1 MTKTIKKC
9 LMTAMLF
16 VLALVCFGLTM
27 NFTFA
32 KADDP
37 AVSEYETK
45 FIADV
50 DAFVNANEGAYY
62 VVGEDGTVDAEAL
75 KASFTDAVAKKI
87 YDANLMLSKIPGK
100 EYITRATYLD
110 AKAKYDNI
118 YTVYKTVLN
127 VLNANASEMYDVA
140 YKTNYATYSL
150 WTKVVKVRT
159 DYNALSDAEKTCF
172 NLCSENGTDNLVAA
186 EAKIASLKANINAV
200 ITAVENIKVWNET
213 QNVFTEWKNCNTAGD
228 NVDSIE
234 YVLGTEAGF
243 EAVET
248 AMAKIAAD
256 DMQYVKGTST
266 DGSDFDNGLDYE
278 ALYEAAKTGVAEQK
292 AAIKRVVDAIDALT
306 TGENAEKWVTIRA
319 AIEAAETAYAAL
331 DGSEVKAGEN
341 DLKGAVTNYAKL
353 TEKRTHLDETDAKI
367 ATLVGKIDA
376 IGEVV
381 YDYAI
386 KAKIVEAEG
395 LFNELDKDV
404 KDNDTAE
411 EVTDYCVSNYAT
423 LVAAR
428 TEWDRLVKQIVDIV
442 AAFTGFIGN
451 EDLNN
456 ENFVKDYTDAQNTYK
471 ALQQSQIDEIAAKAL
486 NFYNNNT
493 EYKTEGKTFYADAT
507 YQPVGYDKVV
517 ENFKDLMIWFDKCK
531 ADVQAKAD
539 EINNAILELYGM
551 YNTNK
556 AGVLVDPII
565 GKFQRVSEMVYTA
578 KDNAKAVYN
587 AIAYLKQFKEVEDAV
602 KAALDNTVAWI
613 EAVKAINSDVEVAN
627 FNLVEAAMAEL
638 AKLNN
643 NTTGIDYST
652 ALSSLNLAV
661 SEEDATTYKAY
672 WTKYDNAVNARRE
685 IIEKII
691 AAKTAIKNAVETEIP
706 AEITGSKDLATAFI
720 DAVTAFNAN
729 YATAKDLYDALTADE
744 KAYVNAGEAVTTNA
758 TADYEAL
765 VLVYNTLN
773 TELAIANLEVAL
785 VNEVTTDVKFVYNET
800 NLAIYEAAV
809 KANDEYA
816 GETAIRNVAVLT
828 AAMSFK
834 ADCDAQITAFVNKVN
849 AVWAESY
856 VSEDAKLVALKIK
869 AKIEDMVKS
878 YNALNEGKYVDLK
891 LQDYVDM
898 TVTETVEEETRYVVV
913 MDKYNDMVNRLADI
927 NALITAATEYIE
939 ANIKTITEFTLNN
952 KVAFDLATE
961 KVNALVN
968 EVKGELVEGENGYN
982 VANITANVTNYAEY
996 ERVMAAYKA
1005 LLNKLN
1011 ASMTKVV
1018 TLMKGEV
1025 EAVEATIADK
1035 EGNYNVAFEINALY
1049 VQKEAIET
1057 LIATYDMTAY
1067 NKADEK
1073 GLAVVETILSKNLND
1088 VAAIVKELGEY
1099 TELNA
1104 EYVKVATEKM
1114 AEIEMAAKE
1123 TAIKLVENTIIAVT
1137 GTKLVLDD
1145 LEVANA
1151 AFNALHETQQ
1161 ALVNAEIKDL
1171 KDDANGKLK
1180 FAAALDL
1187 AIENLYKLVITN
1199 GDVNNVNL
1207 ITFQVIDSVKGMFSD
1222 SEVDELLGN
1231 ADKLEEI
1238 RAAFKNAENMNELT
1252 FNDIVERITALENFK
1267 TDLDGTYA
1275 TDAELEAA
1283 IKKVQADAL
1292 ADAKKYV
1299 DGEIAKVNTEVGKK
1313 ATIEALNTVA
1323 TNLNNLKTTVE
1334 NLNGT
1339 YATDAELA
1347 AKVTELTG
1355 AIATAKSEAIAAAKK
1370 YVDDEIAKLN
1380 DTYATDAE
1388 LLAALNTLKTE
1399 LSNDYK
1405 KLVNDEI
1412 KTVTDRIKAL
1422 EDRVKAAE
1430 DKAAAEEAARK
1441 ALEERLAALE
1451 DWKKKTE
1458 EGCNG
1463 SVGAY
1468 GIAIA
1473 VIALAACA
1481 VVLLKKKFN

>member
-551 YNTNK
+551 YNANK

-691 AAKTAIKNAVETEIP
+691 AAKTAIKTAVETEIP

-720 DAVTAFNAN
+720 NAVTTFNAN
-729 YATAKDLYDALTADE
+729 YATAKELYEALTADE

-809 KANDEYA
+809 KANEEYE
-816 GETAIRNVAVLT
+816 GETAIKNVAVLT

-856 VSEDAKLVALKIK
+856 VSDDAKLVALKIK
-869 AKIEDMVKS
+869 AKIEDMVKT

-898 TVTETVEEETRYVVV
+898 TVTETVDEVTTYVVV
-913 MDKYNDMVNRLADI
+913 MDKYNNMVNRLAEI

-1005 LLNKLN
+1005 LLTKLN

-1025 EAVEATIADK
+1025 EAIEATIADN

-1073 GLAVVETILSKNLND
+1073 GLAVVETILSKDLNV
-1088 VAAIVKELGEY
+1088 VAAIVNELGEY

-1123 TAIKLVENTIIAVT
+1123 TAIELVENTIRAVT

-1199 GDVNNVNL
+1199 GDLNNVNL

-1267 TDLDGTYA
+1267 TNLDGTYA
-1275 TDAELEAA
+1275 TDEELTTAINAAKEA
-1283 IKKVQADAL
+1283 VL
-1292 ADAKKYV
+1292 ADAKEYV
-1299 DGEIAKVNTEVGKK
+1299 DSEIAKLGNTY

-1388 LLAALNTLKTE
+1388 LLTKLTELKTE
-1399 LSNDYK
+1399 LSNEYK

-1412 KTVTDRIKAL
+1412 GKVTKRIEDL
-1422 EDRVKAAE
+1422 EKRMKAAE

-1441 ALEERLAALE
+1441 ALEERLATLE
-1451 DWKKKTE
+1451 AWKKKTE

>member
-551 YNTNK
+551 YNANK

-691 AAKTAIKNAVETEIP
+691 AAKTAIKTAVETEIP

-720 DAVTAFNAN
+720 NAVTTFNAN
-729 YATAKDLYDALTADE
+729 YATAKELYEALTADE

-809 KANDEYA
+809 KANEEYE
-816 GETAIRNVAVLT
+816 GETAIKNVAVLT

-856 VSEDAKLVALKIK
+856 VSDDAKLVALKIK
-869 AKIEDMVKS
+869 AKIEDMVKT

-898 TVTETVEEETRYVVV
+898 TVTETVDEVTTYVVV
-913 MDKYNDMVNRLADI
+913 MDKYNNMVNRLAEI

-1005 LLNKLN
+1005 LLTKLN

-1025 EAVEATIADK
+1025 EAIEATIADN

-1073 GLAVVETILSKNLND
+1073 GLAVVETILSKDLNV
-1088 VAAIVKELGEY
+1088 VAAIVNELGEY

-1123 TAIKLVENTIIAVT
+1123 TAIELVENTIRAVT

-1199 GDVNNVNL
+1199 GDLNNVNL

-1267 TDLDGTYA
+1267 TNLDGTYA
-1275 TDAELEAA
+1275 TDEELTTAINAA
-1283 IKKVQADAL
+1283 KGAVL
-1292 ADAKKYV
+1292 ADAKAYV
-1299 DGEIAKVNTEVGKK
+1299 DSEIAKLGNTY

-1323 TNLNNLKTTVE
+1323 TNLNALKTTVE

-1347 AKVTELTG
+1347 AKVTELTA
-1355 AIATAKSEAIAAAKK
+1355 AIATAKSEAIAAAKT
-1370 YVDDEIAKLN
+1370 YVDGEIAKLN

-1388 LLAALNTLKTE
+1388 LLTALNTLKTE

-1412 KTVTDRIKAL
+1412 ATVTARIKAL

-1441 ALEERLAALE
+1441 ALEERLATLE
-1451 DWKKKTE
+1451 AWKKKTE

>member
-9 LMTAMLF
+9 LMTATLF

-27 NFTFA
+27 NFSLT
-32 KADDP
+32 KADDEV
-37 AVSEYETK
+37 AASEYETK
-45 FIADV
+45 FVADIE
-50 DAFVNANEGAYY
+50 AFVTANEGAYY
-62 VVGEDGTVDAEAL
+62 VVGEDGTVDVEAI

-118 YTVYKTVLN
+118 YTVYMTVLN
-127 VLNANASEMYDVA
+127 VLNANASEMYDIA
-140 YKTNYATYSL
+140 YKTGYARYAY
-150 WTKVVKVRT
+150 WTKVAKVRA
-159 DYNALSDAEKTCF
+159 DYDALSEAEKTCF
-172 NLCSENGTDNLVAA
+172 NLCSENGTENLEAA
-186 EAKIASLKANINAV
+186 EAKIATLKANVNAV

-234 YVLGTEAGF
+234 YVLGTEAYF

-248 AMAKIAAD
+248 AMAKIEAE
-256 DMQYVKGTST
+256 DMQYVKGTSE
-266 DGSDFDNGLDYE
+266 DGSDYDGGLDYA
-278 ALYEAAKTGVAEQK
+278 ALYEAAKAGVAEQK
-292 AAIKRVVDAIDALT
+292 AAIKRVVDAIDAIT

-319 AIEAAETAYAAL
+319 AIEAAEEAYAKL
-331 DGSEVKAGEN
+331 DGSDVKAAEN

-367 ATLVGKIDA
+367 ATLVEKIDA
-376 IGEVV
+376 IGEVK

-395 LFNELDKDV
+395 LFDALDKDV
-404 KDNDTAE
+404 KDNDTAKD
-411 EVTDYCVSNYAT
+411 VTDYCVSNYAT

-428 TEWDRLVKQIVDIV
+428 AEWDRLVGQIIEIV

-451 EDLNN
+451 EGLDN
-456 ENFVKDYTDAQNTYK
+456 EDFVKDYTDAQNAYK

-486 NFYNNNT
+486 NFYNNNKD
-493 EYKTEGKTFYADAT
+493 YNTEGKTFYAEAT
-507 YQPVGYDKVV
+507 YKPEGYDKVV

-551 YNTNK
+551 YQANK

-565 GKFQRVSEMVYTA
+565 SKFQKVSEMVYTA

-672 WTKYDNAVNARRE
+672 WTKYDNAVNDRRE

-691 AAKTAIKNAVETEIP
+691 DAKTAIKTAVETEIP

-720 DAVTAFNAN
+720 NAVTTFNAN
-729 YATAKDLYDALTADE
+729 YATAKELYDALTADE
-744 KAYVNAGEAVTTNA
+744 KAYVNADEDVTTNA
-758 TADYEAL
+758 TADYDAL

-809 KANDEYA
+809 KANEEYE
-816 GETAIRNVAVLT
+816 GETAIRNIAVLT
-828 AAMSFK
+828 AAMAFK

-869 AKIEDMVKS
+869 AKIEDMVES
-878 YNALNEGKYVDLK
+878 YDALNQDKYVDLN
-891 LQDYVDM
+891 LQEYIDK
-898 TVTETVEEETRYVVV
+898 TVTETVEEETKYVVV
-913 MDKYNDMVNRLADI
+913 MDKYNDMVDRLAEI
-927 NALITAATEYIE
+927 NKLIADATEYIE
-939 ANIKTITEFTLNN
+939 ANIKTITDFTLNN
-952 KVAFDLATE
+952 KAAFDLATE

-982 VANITANVTNYAEY
+982 VANITANITNYAEY

-1005 LLNKLN
+1005 LLIKLN
-1011 ASMTKVV
+1011 ASMAKVV
-1018 TLMKGEV
+1018 TLMEGEV
-1025 EAVEATIADK
+1025 AEIEATIADE
-1035 EGNYNVAFEINALY
+1035 EGNYNVAYEIIALY
-1049 VQKEAIET
+1049 AQKEAIET
-1057 LIATYDMTAY
+1057 LIAEYDMTAY
-1067 NKADEK
+1067 NHADEK
-1073 GLAVVETILSKNLND
+1073 GLAVVETILSKDLN
-1088 VAAIVKELGEY
+1088 VITAIVKELGEY

-1114 AEIEMAAKE
+1114 AEIDKAARD
-1123 TAIKLVENTIIAVT
+1123 TAIVLVENTIKEVT
-1137 GTKLVLDD
+1137 RNKLVLDD

-1151 AFNALHETQQ
+1151 AFNALHKTQQ
-1161 ALVNAEIKDL
+1161 DLINKEILDL

-1222 SEVDELLGN
+1222 SEVDQLLGN

-1252 FNDIVERITALENFK
+1252 FNDIVKRIKALEDFK
-1267 TDLDGTYA
+1267 TNLDGTYA

-1283 IKKVQADAL
+1283 ITKVQADVL
-1292 ADAKKYV
+1292 ADAKAYV
-1299 DGEIAKVNTEVGKK
+1299 DGLLYKDGKLVF
-1313 ATIEALNTVA
+1313 ASVEALNTVA
-1323 TNLNNLKTTVE
+1323 TNLKTLEDTVNGLNTTVEGLKTTVDSLKTSIE
-1334 NLNGT
+1334 SAKTAAIDAAKAYTDAEIKKLAGT
-1339 YATDAELA
+1339 YATKEDLETAKGNLTSLTDTVNKLGASAATKEEL
-1347 AKVTELTG
+1347 KNLSDLLTTLTG
-1355 AIATAKSEAIAAAKK
+1355 R
-1370 YVDDEIAKLN
+1370 
-1380 DTYATDAE
+1380 
-1388 LLAALNTLKTE
+1388 
-1399 LSNDYK
+1399 
-1405 KLVNDEI
+1405 
-1412 KTVTDRIKAL
+1412 VTDL
-1422 EDRVKAAE
+1422 ENRLS
-1430 DKAAAEEAARK
+1430 AEEAARK
-1441 ALEERLAALE
+1441 ALEDRVAELE
-1451 DWKKKTE
+1451 AWKKKTE

>member
-186 EAKIASLKANINAV
+186 EEKIASLKANINAV

-228 NVDSIE
+228 NVDTIE

-319 AIEAAETAYAAL
+319 AIVAAETAYAKL

-613 EAVKAINSDVEVAN
+613 EAVIAINSDVEVAN

-720 DAVTAFNAN
+720 NAVTAFNAN
-729 YATAKDLYDALTADE
+729 YATAKELYEALTADE

-809 KANDEYA
+809 KANEEYE

-913 MDKYNDMVNRLADI
+913 MDKYNDMVNRLAEI

-1018 TLMKGEV
+1018 TLMEGEV
-1025 EAVEATIADK
+1025 EAIEATIADK

-1067 NKADEK
+1067 NHADEK
-1073 GLAVVETILSKNLND
+1073 GLAVVETILSKDLNA

-1123 TAIKLVENTIIAVT
+1123 TAIELVENTIIAVT

-1252 FNDIVERITALENFK
+1252 FNKIVERIKALEDFK

-1323 TNLNNLKTTVE
+1323 TNLNTLKTTVE

-1430 DKAAAEEAARK
+1430 EKAAAEEAARK